1 MPRHIDPEVEERI
14 LHAAV
19 KLWRRG
25 GEKALSMRAVAK
37 AARTNTPAVYR
48 RFRNREE
55 ILGALV
61 KYYQQELFRAIE
73 PSKSIQDY
81 AQRYFEFALQR
92 PREYELMMSGLLA
105 RMSKARPSFEL
116 LLQKSA
122 EWLGGSP
129 PEHRH
134 FGLALFC
141 LAHGAATLK
150 ISGSVRDENLPRVD
164 TAFAAAVD
172 VLVANEGKFRSS
184 D

>member
-1 MPRHIDPEVEERI
+1 MPRPINPEVGERI
-14 LHAAV
+14 LQAAK
-19 KLWRRG
+19 KLWHKG
-25 GEKALSMRAVAK
+25 GESALNMRAVAK
-37 AARTNTPAVYR
+37 AAGTNTPAVYR

-61 KYYQQELFRAIE
+61 RHYQQELFRAIE
-73 PSKSIQDY
+73 SSQSVQDF

-134 FGLALFC
+134 LGLALFC

-150 ISGSVRDENLPRVD
+150 VSGSVRVENLPRVD

-172 VLVANEGKFRSS
+172 VLVANEGKFRSNA
-184 D
+184 

>member
-14 LHAAV
+14 LQAALR
-19 KLWRRG
+19 LWHRG

-48 RFRNREE
+48 RFRNRDE

-61 KYYQQELFRAIE
+61 RYYQRELFRAIE
-73 PSKSIQDY
+73 PSKSIQDF
-81 AQRYFEFALQR
+81 AQRYFDFALDR

-105 RMSKARPSFEL
+105 RMSKDRPNFEFL
-116 LLQKSA
+116 MQRSA

-129 PEHRH
+129 REHRYL
-134 FGLALFC
+134 GLALFC
-141 LAHGAATLK
+141 LAHGAVTLK
-150 ISGSVRDENLPRVD
+150 ISGNVREDNFPRVD
-164 TAFAAAVD
+164 AAFATAVD
-172 VLVANEGKFRSS
+172 VLVANEGKFRSN